1 MHQKTPLRVGKGLPR
16 LALCAVLLAALAL
29 SGCGS
34 RQTHEEY
41 LIPKGPAVGFE
52 SPEFFTEHLAPRN
65 QDLQSWREMAP
76 TVRKSLRYVKSKPAG
91 AVAIDRPGLRL
102 TWADMERTLL
112 RLQELL
118 PRLDAEPQLFLQN
131 FQWVEVPSG
140 IAYSGYYEPRVK
152 ASRTRKPGYEQDIY
166 ALPPDMKQHQRRH
179 NAVLSRRGNDDGQKH
194 TVKRHAQRTDD
205 PQRQGVACHDA
216 QRRADRPRRGCQQDR
231 TVGVA
236 GV

>member
-1 MHQKTPLRVGKGLPR
+1 MGKGLPR

-52 SPEFFTEHLAPRN
+52 SPEFFTEHLAPQN

-102 TWADMERTLL
+102 TWGDMEPVSYTHLTL
-112 RLQELL
+112 
-118 PRLDAEPQLFLQN
+118 PT
-131 FQWVEVPSG
+131 
-140 IAYSGYYEPRVK
+140 K
-152 ASRTRKPGYEQDIY
+152 A
-166 ALPPDMKQHQRRH
+166 
-179 NAVLSRRGNDDGQKH
+179 
-194 TVKRHAQRTDD
+194 
-205 PQRQGVACHDA
+205 
-216 QRRADRPRRGCQQDR
+216 
-231 TVGVA
+231 
-236 GV
+236 

>member
-1 MHQKTPLRVGKGLPR
+1 MGKGLPR

-102 TWADMERTLL
+102 TWGDMERTLL

-152 ASRTRKPGYEQDIY
+152 ASRTRKSGYEQAIH
-166 ALPPDMKQHQRRH
+166 ALPPDMKQY
-179 NAVLSRRGNDDGQKH
+179 
-194 TVKRHAQRTDD
+194 KR
-205 PQRQGVACHDA
+205 
-216 QRRADRPRRGCQQDR
+216 RRAAA
-231 TVGVA
+231 A
-236 GV
+236 GRAWAGTGLGR

>member
-1 MHQKTPLRVGKGLPR
+1 MAVMPTIAFIGVRISWLILDRNWL
-16 LALCAVLLAALAL
+16 LASLAALAL

-102 TWADMERTLL
+102 TWGDMERTLL

-152 ASRTRKPGYEQDIY
+152 ASRTRKPGYEQAIY
-166 ALPPDMKQHQRRH
+166 ALPPD
-179 NAVLSRRGNDDGQKH
+179 
-194 TVKRHAQRTDD
+194 
-205 PQRQGVACHDA
+205 
-216 QRRADRPRRGCQQDR
+216 RRAA
-231 TVGVA
+231 A
-236 GV
+236 GRSGAGTGLGR